1 LKKIALFAG
10 KNESFGWRQANEPR
24 TNRFRSVATV
34 RFAHDFYRFVNRYG
48 GDRRVRNCSCW
59 EQFLAMSFAQL
70 TRRES
75 LRDIEVSLAAHR
87 KQLYHAGF
95 RSPVKRSTLADAN
108 ETRDWRIYA
117 EFAQHLIQQ
126 ARQLYKDVDLG
137 LELNGTLYALDSSII
152 DVSLTLFPWAPHQR
166 SRAAVKLNTMLDI
179 QSSIPTLI
187 HVTGAH
193 FSDSHVLDRIVPEP
207 GCFIVMDRGYVDFPR
222 LYRLHQALAYFVV
235 RAKHNLQ
242 FRRRQSHPIDRTTGV
257 RSDQTIVLTGKYTP
271 RTFPTLLR
279 RVSFYAADID
289 QRFVFLTNNFQIP
302 SPVVAAIYRK
312 RWQIE
317 LFFKWIKQHLRI
329 NLFYGTSP
337 NAVKTQIWI
346 AMATYALIAIVK
358 RRFALDHSLYTISQI
373 LSTALFEKTPV
384 PIVFQRYNDEI
395 SNRASSNQLTL
406 FEI

>member
-1 LKKIALFAG
+1 MNQGTSVFSQVFSLI
-10 KNESFGWRQANEPR
+10 NYED
-24 TNRFRSVATV
+24 FRGCV
-34 RFAHDFYRFVNRYG
+34 RRYG
-48 GDRRVRNCSCW
+48 GDHGIRRLSCW
-59 EQFLAMSFAQL
+59 EQLLAMTFAQL
-70 TRRES
+70 THRES
-75 LRDIEVSLAAHR
+75 LRDIEVSLAAHQR
-87 KQLYHAGF
+87 QLYHCGF
-95 RSPVKRSTLADAN
+95 RSAVKRSTLADAN
-108 ETRDWRIYA
+108 ERRDWRIYA
-117 EFAQHLIQQ
+117 DFAQHLIQL
-126 ARQLYKDVDLG
+126 ARKLYRDVSLG
-137 LELNGTLYALDSSII
+137 LELDGALYALDSSII
-152 DVSLTLFPWAPHQR
+152 DLSLTLFPWAPHQR
-166 SRAAVKLNTMLDI
+166 SRAAIKLNTLLDL

-187 HVTGAH
+187 NVTGAH
-193 FSDSHVLDRIVPEP
+193 TGDSQVLDLIVPEP

-242 FRRRQSHPIDRTTGV
+242 FRRRQSHPVDPATGV

-271 RTFPTLLR
+271 RTFPALLR

-302 SPVVAAIYRK
+302 SPIVAAIYHQ

-329 NLFYGTSP
+329 KRFFGTSP
-337 NAVKTQIWI
+337 NAVKIQIWT
-346 AMATYALIAIVK
+346 AMATYALIAIAK
-358 RRFALDHSLYTISQI
+358 RRFGLDQSLYTILQI
-373 LSTALFEKTPV
+373 LSTVLFEKTPV

>member
-1 LKKIALFAG
+1 MNRGQTVFAQLFHFISH
-10 KNESFGWRQANEPR
+10 N
-24 TNRFRSVATV
+24 
-34 RFAHDFYRFVNRYG
+34 DFYRFVNRYD
-48 GDRRVRNCSCW
+48 GDRRVRQLSCW
-59 EQFLAMSFAQL
+59 EQFLALAFAQL

-87 KQLYHAGF
+87 QQLYHAGL
-95 RSPVKRSTLADAN
+95 RSPVKKSTLADAN
-108 ETRDWRIYA
+108 ETRDWRIYSD
-117 EFAQHLIQQ
+117 FAQHLIEQ
-126 ARQLYKDVDLG
+126 ARPLYRDVDLG
-137 LELNGTLYALDSSII
+137 LDLQNTLYALDSSII

-166 SRAAVKLNTMLDI
+166 SRAAIKLNTLLDI

-187 HVTGAH
+187 DVTGAH
-193 FSDSHVLDRIVPEP
+193 SGDSQVLDRIVPEP

-242 FRRRQSHPIDRTTGV
+242 FRRRQSHPVDLTTGV

-271 RTFPTLLR
+271 QTFPALLR
-279 RVSFYAADID
+279 RVSFYASDIH

-302 SPVVAAIYRK
+302 SPIVAAIYHQ

-329 NLFYGTSP
+329 KRFFGASP

-346 AMATYALIAIVK
+346 AMATYALTAIAK
-358 RRFALDHSLYTISQI
+358 KRFALELSLYTIFQI
-373 LSTALFEKTPV
+373 LSTALFEKNPV

>member
-1 LKKIALFAG
+1 MNQGTSVFSQILSLVDYNDFRRYVRRYDG
-10 KNESFGWRQANEPR
+10 D
-24 TNRFRSVATV
+24 RSV
-34 RFAHDFYRFVNRYG
+34 
-48 GDRRVRNCSCW
+48 RRLTCW
-59 EQFLAMSFAQL
+59 EQFLAMAFAQL
-70 TRRES
+70 TRREG

-87 KQLYHAGF
+87 KQLYHSGF
-95 RSPVKRSTLADAN
+95 RSLVKRSTLADAN
-108 ETRDWRIYA
+108 ETRDWRIYSD
-117 EFAQHLIQQ
+117 FAQHLIQQ
-126 ARQLYKDVDLG
+126 ARPLYKDVDLG
-137 LELNGTLYALDSSII
+137 LELEGTLYALDSSII

-166 SRAAVKLNTMLDI
+166 SRAAIKLNTLLDI

-187 HVTGAH
+187 DVTGAH
-193 FSDSHVLDRIVPEP
+193 SGDSQVLDRIVPEP

-235 RAKHNLQ
+235 RARHNLQ
-242 FRRRQSHPIDRTTGV
+242 FRRRQSHPVDPATGV
-257 RSDQTIVLTGKYTP
+257 RSDQTIVLTGKYTHQ
-271 RTFPTLLR
+271 TFPSLLR
-279 RVSFYAADID
+279 RVSFYAAEID

-302 SPVVAAIYRK
+302 SPIVAAIYHQ

-329 NLFYGTSP
+329 KRFFGTSP

-346 AMATYALIAIVK
+346 AMATYALIAIAKK
-358 RRFALDHSLYTISQI
+358 RFGLEHSLYTIFQI

>member
-1 LKKIALFAG
+1 MDSSATVFSQIL
-10 KNESFGWRQANEPR
+10 SFIDYNDFRRYVRRYEGD
-24 TNRFRSVATV
+24 RSV
-34 RFAHDFYRFVNRYG
+34 
-48 GDRRVRNCSCW
+48 RRLSCW
-59 EQFLAMSFAQL
+59 EQFLAMAFAQL

-108 ETRDWRIYA
+108 ETRDWRIYSD
-117 EFAQHLIQQ
+117 FAQHLIQQ
-126 ARQLYKDVDLG
+126 ARPLYKDVDLG
-137 LELNGTLYALDSSII
+137 LDLEGTLYALDSSII
-152 DVSLTLFPWAPHQR
+152 DLSLTLFPWAPHER
-166 SRAAVKLNTMLDI
+166 SRAAVKLNTLLDV
-179 QSSIPTLI
+179 QSSIPALI
-187 HVTGAH
+187 DVTGAH
-193 FSDSHVLDRIVPEP
+193 SGDSQMLDRIVPEP

-222 LYRLHQALAYFVV
+222 LYRLHQALAYFVL
-235 RAKHNLQ
+235 RAKHNLR
-242 FRRRQSHPIDRTTGV
+242 FRRRQSHPVDRTTGV
-257 RSDQTIVLTGKYTP
+257 RSDQTIVLVGKSTAQK
-271 RTFPTLLR
+271 FPAPLR

-302 SPVVAAIYRK
+302 SPIVAAIYHQ

-329 NLFYGTSP
+329 KRFFGTSP

-346 AMATYALIAIVK
+346 AMASYALIAIAKK
-358 RRFALDHSLYTISQI
+358 RFDLDHSLYTILQI

-384 PIVFQRYNDEI
+384 PIVFQRFNDEI